1 MKYQK
6 YDLSYKQGMVEEFIK
21 ENESTGITMTQ
32 FSHNR
37 DIPLSTLSK
46 WYRIYKSADL
56 HDPDPSDTV
65 PVLRNKGFIELS
77 TNEPVSVKTVVAES
91 INTDVA
97 PMKLKINGAEIEFP
111 SYSLA
116 DVIKVL
122 KDLC

>member
-1 MKYQK
+1 
-6 YDLSYKQGMVEEFIK
+6 
-21 ENESTGITMTQ
+21 MTR

-65 PVLRNKGFIELS
+65 PVLRNQGFIELS
-77 TNEPVSVKTVVAES
+77 ASDPVSVKTVIES
-91 INTDVA
+91 PNTETS
-97 PMKLKINGAEIEFP
+97 MKLKINGAEIEF
-111 SYSLA
+111 SSSSLTE
-116 DVIKVL
+116 VIKVL